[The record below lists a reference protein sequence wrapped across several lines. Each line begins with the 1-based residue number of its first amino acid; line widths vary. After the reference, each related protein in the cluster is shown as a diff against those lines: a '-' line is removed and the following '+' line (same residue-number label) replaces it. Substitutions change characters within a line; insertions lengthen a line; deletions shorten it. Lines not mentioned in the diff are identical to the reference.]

1 MTFRSCLF
9 LAVRMLF
16 GRRDGQPGRIRSA
29 VVAIGLSLVP
39 LVVVLQV
46 SDGMIQ
52 GITSRFIETGTYHLQ
67 AIGSADADAAE
78 LESVRSRVAGFP
90 GVTATITERQGIG
103 LLYSDAGRTGATVRA
118 VTPEIWETDSG
129 FRNYM
134 EIEAGAFDLR
144 EPTSVSGVGESQ
156 RESPGSPIVLGAQIA
171 RRLDV
176 QPGDSVRLL
185 TVRPSPG
192 GAFLPRISRF
202 TVTGIVST
210 GYQDLDRLWVYIP
223 LERGLQ
229 VLPATTARQIIG
241 IKIDDPYGVRNP
253 LFSPRG
259 DPAVSQLVASIRNSL
274 GPSWRLFSWFDL
286 ERSRYMSFL
295 TTKNLLV
302 FIMSLIVCV
311 AAVNISS
318 SMVMLIIEKRP
329 EIAILKSTGASPG
342 AIALV
347 FVLCGFFAGVIGAF
361 VGTAIGLAASMNVN
375 EILSGIEWLANAVVE
390 LGGWVLSPFD
400 VGVTAELSLF
410 HAEHYL
416 ERLPVMISFP
426 ELLGA
431 AALAIGL
438 SSLAAWLPARRAAA
452 IRPIDVMRKH

>member
-1 MTFRSCLF
+1 MTFRACLF

-29 VVAIGLSLVP
+29 VVAVGLSLVP

-67 AIGSADADAAE
+67 AIGSPDTSAAE
-78 LESVRSRVAGFP
+78 LEDVRRSLAEFP
-90 GVTATITERQGIG
+90 GVTATIAERQGIG
-103 LLYSDAGRTGATVRA
+103 LLYSDAGRTGVTVRA
-118 VTPEIWETDSG
+118 VTPEIWNTDTG
-129 FRNYM
+129 FRDYM
-134 EIEAGAFDLR
+134 EVEAGAFDLR
-144 EPTSVSGVGESQ
+144 EGVTVFGDTSGEGA
-156 RESPGSPIVLGAQIA
+156 RSPIVLGAQIA

-176 QPGDSVRLL
+176 QPGDPVRLL

-202 TVTGIVST
+202 TVTGVVST

-223 LERGLQ
+223 LDRGLQ

-241 IKIDDPYGVRNP
+241 IKIDDPYGIRNP
-253 LFSPRG
+253 IFSPRG

-274 GPSWRLFSWFDL
+274 GPTWRLFSWYDL

-302 FIMSLIVCV
+302 FIMTLIVCV

-318 SMVMLIIEKRP
+318 TMVMLIIEKRP
-329 EIAILKSTGASPG
+329 EIAILKSTGATPG

-347 FVLCGFFAGVIGAF
+347 FVLCGFFAGVIGAV
-361 VGTAIGLAASMNVN
+361 VGTAIGLAASINVN
-375 EILSGIEWLANAVVE
+375 EILSGIEWLANAAIE
-390 LGGWVLSPFD
+390 LWAWLLSPFG
-400 VGVTAELSLF
+400 VGMTAELSLF

-416 ERLPVMISFP
+416 ERLPVSVSLP
-426 ELLGA
+426 ELVAA

-452 IRPIDVMRKH
+452 IRPMDVMRKH

>member
-29 VVAIGLSLVP
+29 VVAVGLSLVP

-67 AIGSADADAAE
+67 AIGSADATAAE
-78 LESVRSRVAGFP
+78 LEAVRSRLAEFP
-90 GVTATITERQGIG
+90 GVTATISERQGIG

-118 VTPEIWETDSG
+118 VTPGVWQTDDR
-129 FRNYM
+129 FRDYM
-134 EIEAGAFDLR
+134 EVEAGAFDLG
-144 EPTSVSGVGESQ
+144 EPASVPGAGEEQ
-156 RESPGSPIVLGAQIA
+156 REGSGSPIVLGAQIA
-171 RRLDV
+171 LRLDV
-176 QPGDSVRLL
+176 QPGDPVRLL
-185 TVRPSPG
+185 TVRPGPG

-241 IKIDDPYGVRNP
+241 IKIDDPYGIRNP

-259 DPAVSQLVASIRNSL
+259 DPAATQLVTSIRNSL
-274 GPSWRLFSWFDL
+274 GPSWRLFSWYDL

-329 EIAILKSTGASPG
+329 EIAILKSTGATPG

-347 FVLCGFFAGVIGAF
+347 FVLCGFFAGVVGAI
-361 VGTAIGLAASMNVN
+361 VGTAIGLTASINVN
-375 EILSGIEWLANAVVE
+375 EILLGIEWTVNAMIG
-390 LGGWVLSPFD
+390 LGARLVSPFGI
-400 VGVTAELSLF
+400 GVTAELSLF
-410 HAEHYL
+410 HSEHYL
-416 ERLPVMISFP
+416 ERLPVSVSLP
-426 ELLGA
+426 ELVGA

-438 SSLAAWLPARRAAA
+438 SSLAAWIPARRAAS
-452 IRPIDVMRKH
+452 IRPIDVLRKH